1 SASAPTSN
9 RPTPA
14 TKRTKVRRSIRYSQS
29 YPNRCFEERNGLSQT
44 RMSPRRLIAV
54 IATIVTFRHTEATY
68 DRARLEAISHSTAP
82 KYRGKPGLVTKTYW
96 YDDTAREHGGIYLW
110 TERRFA

>member
-1 SASAPTSN
+1 
-9 RPTPA
+9 
-14 TKRTKVRRSIRYSQS
+14 
-29 YPNRCFEERNGLSQT
+29 
-44 RMSPRRLIAV
+44 M

-110 TERRFA
+110 TERRFAEETHTPEHIEHLATLYGVRPEVRYIDAPVFVDNTAQFAGLLG